1 MKATHPPIPM
11 SYKPKIKAVRS
22 GRCRQTIRKGSKYA
36 VGQRRWIFAWSR
48 KPYRSTWAWKML
60 VEITNVDEMEV
71 DDDGVQLWPTAPF
84 CDWSDSAVVDVA
96 RRDFIDPPTGEE
108 LCATLRRLHGKEWE
122 GPYRIITWKPIEA
135 AK

>member
-36 VGQRRWIFAWSR
+36 VGQRRWIFAWAGTPRHS
-48 KPYRSTWAWKML
+48 KWAWKML
-60 VEITNVDEMEV
+60 VEITDVELIEV
-71 DDDGVQLWPTAPF
+71 RAGGVIFSGTMYGWWESPP
-84 CDWSDSAVVDVA
+84 SALA

-108 LCATLRRLHGKEWE
+108 LCATLRRLNGKEWR
-122 GPYRIITWKPIEA
+122 GCYQIVTWKPIEA